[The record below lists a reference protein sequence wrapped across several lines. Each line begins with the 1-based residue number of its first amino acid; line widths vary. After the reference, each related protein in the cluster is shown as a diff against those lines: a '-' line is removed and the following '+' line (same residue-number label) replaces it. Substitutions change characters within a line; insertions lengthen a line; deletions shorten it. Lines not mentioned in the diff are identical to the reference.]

1 MMRVKDLLASYI
13 KVDSNNY
20 PETLGAMVII
30 NAPYW

>member
-1 MMRVKDLLASYI
+1 MMRVKDLLTGYI